1 MQCSDLKILKNL
13 QITLSVL
20 KYVQEDKNVFATILN
35 QSYRSKLN
43 IYDKVYVSKQNF
55 RIHK

>member
-1 MQCSDLKILKNL
+1 MKLHEKKYNWWTIFLKSLMQCSDLKILKHL

-35 QSYRSKLN
+35 
-43 IYDKVYVSKQNF
+43 
-55 RIHK
+55 